1 MKLSEIAAL
10 VNGSIKGDADLL
22 ITGVAGIS
30 NAVHGD
36 ITFLANAKALKE
48 LKSSKASAV
57 LVNKETE
64 GFEQAQVIVKN
75 PQYAFAQL
83 LEKFHPAIHSWRGIS
98 KDAFVSEKAVLDK
111 DVTIYPFAF
120 ISDDVKIGSGTV
132 IYPGVFIGTGSSVGS
147 NCTIYPNSTIREGIT
162 IGNNVIL
169 HAGSVIGA
177 DGFGYV
183 FENGKHNKIPQVGGV
198 VIEDDV
204 EIGANTA
211 IDRAT
216 TGNTLIG
223 KGTKIDNLIQIGH
236 NVRVGKQVILVAQ
249 TGIGGSSE
257 IGDGVLI
264 GGQVAVADHTNV
276 QAGAMIGARAGL
288 MGNVPKGIFSG
299 APAIPH
305 RDWLKS
311 CAVFAV
317 LPELKKRVAE
327 LEEKIKQFGSDKIE
341 KTDNKQ

>member
-10 VNGSIKGDADLL
+10 VNGSIKGDADLS
-22 ITGVAGIS
+22 ITGVTGVS
-30 NAVHGD
+30 NAAHGD
-36 ITFLANAKALKE
+36 ITFIANAKALKE
-48 LKSSKASAV
+48 MKRSKASAV
-57 LVNKETE
+57 LVSKETE
-64 GFEQAQVIVKN
+64 ELEQAQVVVKN

-83 LEKFHPAIHSWRGIS
+83 LGCFHPKTESWSGVS
-98 KDAFVSEKAVLDK
+98 KDAFVSEKAILDK
-111 DVTIYPFAF
+111 DVTVYPFAF
-120 ISDDVKIGSGTV
+120 ISDGVKIGAGTV
-132 IYPGVFIGTGSSVGS
+132 IYPNVFIGADSSIGNS
-147 NCTIYPNSTIREGIT
+147 CTIYPNSTVREGVT

-183 FENGKHNKIPQVGGV
+183 FENGNHNKIPQIGGV

-204 EIGANTA
+204 EIGANTT

-216 TGNTLIG
+216 TGNTIIG
-223 KGTKIDNLIQIGH
+223 KGTKTDNLVHVGH
-236 NVRVGKQVILVAQ
+236 NVRVGRHVILIAQ

-264 GGQVAVADHTNV
+264 GGQVAVADHTKV
-276 QAGAMIGARAGL
+276 AAGAMIGARAGL

-299 APAIPH
+299 VPAIPH

-327 LEEKIKQFGSDKIE
+327 LEEKLRRLSPDESEQE
-341 KTDNKQ
+341 K

>member
-30 NAVHGD
+30 NAAHGD
-36 ITFLANAKALKE
+36 ITFLAGTKALKE
-48 LKSSKASAV
+48 LKRSKASAV
-57 LVNKETE
+57 LVVRETE
-64 GFEQAQVIVKN
+64 ELEQAQVVVRN

-83 LEKFHPAIHSWRGIS
+83 LEKFHPRIQSWNGTS
-98 KDAFVSEKAVLDK
+98 KDAFVSENAVLDK
-111 DVTIYPFAF
+111 DVTVYPFAF
-120 ISDDVKIGSGTV
+120 IGDGVRIGAGTV
-132 IYPGVFIGTGSSVGS
+132 IYPGVFIGAGSSIGS
-147 NCTIYPNSTIREGIT
+147 NCTFYPNSTVREGIT

-169 HAGSVIGA
+169 HAGAVIGA

-183 FENGKHNKIPQVGGV
+183 FENGRHNKIPQVGGV
-198 VIEDDV
+198 IIEDDV
-204 EIGANTA
+204 EIGANTT

-216 TGNTLIG
+216 TGNTVIG
-223 KGTKIDNLIQIGH
+223 KGAKIDNLVQVGH
-236 NVRVGKQVILVAQ
+236 NVRVGRHVILVAQ

-264 GGQVAVADHTNV
+264 GGQVAVADHTKV
-276 QAGAMIGARAGL
+276 EAGAMIGARAGL
-288 MGNVPKGIFSG
+288 MGTVPKGIFSG

-317 LPELKKRVAE
+317 LPELKKKVAE
-327 LEEKIKQFGSDKIE
+327 LEEKLKRLSPDENERE
-341 KTDNKQ
+341 K